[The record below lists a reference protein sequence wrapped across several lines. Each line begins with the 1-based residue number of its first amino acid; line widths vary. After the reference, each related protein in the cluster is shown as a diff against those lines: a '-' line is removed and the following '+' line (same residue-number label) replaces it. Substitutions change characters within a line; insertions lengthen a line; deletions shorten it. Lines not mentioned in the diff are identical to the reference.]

1 MTALRYG
8 VPTLLVGAGPAHHAD
23 FTLAQSAT
31 GAVVAVDGGYDSLRE
46 WGVTP
51 DAIIGDMDSIRSDID
66 EGVTT
71 VSIAEQNSTDLEKAL
86 RSIDAPLL
94 LGIGFLG
101 GRMDHTLAAMH
112 ALVAA
117 ADRKVIL
124 IGAED
129 VVFAAPLAWRAVL
142 PKSTRI
148 SFYPLRKVTARR
160 SSGLRWPIEGLVME
174 GGVQIGVSNQTA
186 LEAVEA
192 EFAERGVV
200 TILPRACLPNV
211 ISSLQ

>member
-8 VPTLLVGAGPAHHAD
+8 VPTLLVGAGPTHHAD

-66 EGVTT
+66 ESVTT

-86 RSIDAPLL
+86 RSIDAPLF

-101 GRMDHTLAAMH
+101 GRIDHTLAAMH

-117 ADRKVIL
+117 ADQKVVL

-142 PKSTRI
+142 PTSTRI
-148 SFYPLRKVTARR
+148 SFYPLRKVAARR

-174 GGVQIGVSNQTA
+174 GGVQIGVSNETA

>member
-1 MTALRYG
+1 
-8 VPTLLVGAGPAHHAD
+8 
-23 FTLAQSAT
+23 
-31 GAVVAVDGGYDSLRE
+31 
-46 WGVTP
+46 VTP

-66 EGVTT
+66 ESVTT

-101 GRMDHTLAAMH
+101 GRLDHTLAAMH

-129 VVFAAPLAWRAVL
+129 VVFAAPLAWRVA
-142 PKSTRI
+142 
-148 SFYPLRKVTARR
+148 
-160 SSGLRWPIEGLVME
+160 PIHSNFILSPAQSRGAAL
-174 GGVQIGVSNQTA
+174 IGAA
-186 LEAVEA
+186 LAD
-192 EFAERGVV
+192 
-200 TILPRACLPNV
+200 
-211 ISSLQ
+211 